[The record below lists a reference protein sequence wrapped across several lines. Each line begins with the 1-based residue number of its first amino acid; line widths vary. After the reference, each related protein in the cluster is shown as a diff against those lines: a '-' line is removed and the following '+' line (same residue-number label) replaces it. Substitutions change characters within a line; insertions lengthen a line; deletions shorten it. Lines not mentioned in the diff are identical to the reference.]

1 MRWPLLCSDRLR
13 RSSLRGEETAD
24 PSPPLRFSRDDKGEG
39 GCQRRAVGKG
49 KGIVRAATFLWQPP
63 SPLATTLSFG
73 NHPLLWQPP
82 SPLATTLSFGNHPLL
97 QAALPFLSSRP
108 ERTR

>member
-1 MRWPLLCSDRLR
+1 LRWPLLCSGCLR

-24 PSPPLRFSRDDKGEG
+24 PSFRFASVGMTKERVAVKEGRLAKERGSSALPLSFGNHPL
-39 GCQRRAVGKG
+39 
-49 KGIVRAATFLWQPP
+49 LWQPP

-82 SPLATTLSFGNHPLL
+82 SPLATTLSFKQPSPFCHPDRSE
-97 QAALPFLSSRP
+97 P
-108 ERTR
+108 